1 MTQSKPMITAF
12 FDEATFTITYIIAD
26 PDTKKC
32 AVIDTVLDY
41 DANMGRTRTDSAD
54 KVISSIKQQGLT
66 IAWLIETHVHADHL
80 SAAPYIQK
88 QLGGTIAI
96 SDQITHVQDMFGD
109 LFDVCLLY
117 TSPSPRDS

>member
-66 IAWLIETHVHADHL
+66 IALSLIH
-80 SAAPYIQK
+80 I
-88 QLGGTIAI
+88 
-96 SDQITHVQDMFGD
+96 
-109 LFDVCLLY
+109 
-117 TSPSPRDS
+117 